1 MFRKLPDS
9 VVLQPSDKKDR
20 IIRQINVFI
29 SFNYYEFSGGAG
41 GGVEEF
47 VDTRFQHHCRL
58 KAHSVISYKTTFRKL
73 SSPRGGEGIKV
84 FERLRHVTF

>member
-1 MFRKLPDS
+1 M
-9 VVLQPSDKKDR
+9 
-20 IIRQINVFI
+20 
-29 SFNYYEFSGGAG
+29 G
-41 GGVEEF
+41 EEF

-84 FERLRHVTF
+84 FERLRQITF

>member
-29 SFNYYEFSGGAG
+29 SSNYYEFSGG

-84 FERLRHVTF
+84 FGRLGHVTF

>member
-1 MFRKLPDS
+1 MFSYLP
-9 VVLQPSDKKDR
+9 
-20 IIRQINVFI
+20 IIM
-29 SFNYYEFSGGAG
+29 SFRG
-41 GGVEEF
+41 GGGEEF

>member
-1 MFRKLPDS
+1 MFSYLP
-9 VVLQPSDKKDR
+9 
-20 IIRQINVFI
+20 IIMQFRV
-29 SFNYYEFSGGAG
+29 GG
-41 GGVEEF
+41 EEF

-73 SSPRGGEGIKV
+73 SSLRGGEGIKV